1 MERPKLST
9 SLKLL
14 AALLATLW
22 SAPAAGTPQEHDAG
36 PLSVNLAIDLPLLIG
51 AGTLGGSLFALR
63 EQLVTDRCAPNCDAQ
78 HVNSL
83 DRSTLGD
90 YRPGA
95 ATAGDIL
102 IAVNLSLPVA
112 FDFAYQRAVGAPWS
126 DFLSDGLIVSETL
139 AINMALHQLVR
150 IPTQRPR
157 PFAYRTDL
165 DPARAERA
173 ETYLSFYSGHTANS
187 FAVAT
192 ASSYLFSTRYPK
204 SSWRIPLWT
213 VTHGLAAIEG
223 YTRITAGYHHFTD
236 VFVGAVVGSAI
247 GLIVPALHRNASY
260 EGTARIMPM
269 PVAGGAVLSVAWT
282 TQ

>member
-1 MERPKLST
+1 MRRSKLSA

-14 AALLATLW
+14 AAFLATLW
-22 SAPAAGTPQEHDAG
+22 PRPATGTPLEHDAG
-36 PLSVNLAIDLPLLIG
+36 PISVNLGVDLPLLIG

-63 EQLVTDRCAPNCDAQ
+63 EQFVTDRCAPNCDAQ
-78 HVNSL
+78 YVNSL
-83 DRSTLGD
+83 DRNTLGD
-90 YRPGA
+90 FRPDA

-102 IAVNLSLPVA
+102 IAVNLGLPLA
-112 FDFAYQRAVGAPWS
+112 FDFAYQRSVGAPWS

-139 AINMALHQLVR
+139 AINMALHQLVS
-150 IPTQRPR
+150 ITTQRPR
-157 PFAYRTDL
+157 PFAYRADL

-173 ETYLSFYSGHTANS
+173 DTYLSFYSGHTANS

-192 ASSYLFSTRYPK
+192 ATSYLFSTRYPK

-223 YTRITAGYHHFTD
+223 YTRLTAGYHHFTD
-236 VFVGAVVGSAI
+236 VFVGAVVGSAV
-247 GLIVPALHRNASY
+247 GLIVPALHRTASY

-269 PVAGGAVLSVAWT
+269 PVAGGALLSVAWT